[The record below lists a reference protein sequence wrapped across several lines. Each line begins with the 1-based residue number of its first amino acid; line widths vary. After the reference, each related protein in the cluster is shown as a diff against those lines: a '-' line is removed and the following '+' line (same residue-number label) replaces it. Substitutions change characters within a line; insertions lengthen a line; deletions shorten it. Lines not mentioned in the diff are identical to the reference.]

1 LRRDLKMKNNEIFTS
16 IVTGLLVVS
25 ILIIISLGS
34 YITKQNTKIG
44 YLEEDLDKFRLEQ
57 MPRRF

>member
-1 LRRDLKMKNNEIFTS
+1 MKNNEIFTS